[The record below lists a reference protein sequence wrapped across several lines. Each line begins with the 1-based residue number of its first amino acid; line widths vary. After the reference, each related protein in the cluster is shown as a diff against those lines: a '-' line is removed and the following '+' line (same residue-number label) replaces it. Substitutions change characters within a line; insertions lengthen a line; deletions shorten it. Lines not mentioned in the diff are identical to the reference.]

1 VERVLDQVELPVML
15 YNIPVFTT
23 VNLDVETFRYFTKH
37 SKIVGIKD
45 SSGDLESFAKIC
57 KLKEV
62 RPDWTIMIGPEHLL
76 VEAIKLGADGG
87 VNGGA
92 NVEPELF
99 VSVFQAAVNGEN
111 KARVK
116 QLMARVDAFQNIYQV
131 GTPGCRM
138 VTATKFALSLKNI
151 CSEVVAEPLR
161 IFSSEERDQV
171 KNILDGLPAV

>member
-1 VERVLDQVELPVML
+1 
-15 YNIPVFTT
+15 
-23 VNLDVETFRYFTKH
+23 
-37 SKIVGIKD
+37 
-45 SSGDLESFAKIC
+45 
-57 KLKEV
+57 
-62 RPDWTIMIGPEHLL
+62 
-76 VEAIKLGADGG
+76 LGADGG

-99 VSVFQAAVNGEN
+99 VSVFQAAANGEN
-111 KARVK
+111 KARLK

-161 IFSSEERDQV
+161 VFSSEERDQV